1 MEKTYTVLELN
12 SIVRDLIRIEFPDYI
27 WVCGEIQGLRSDR
40 EKKHIYFELVE
51 KHPEAQEIRAKVKAV
66 LFSGYRYRIEKR
78 IEEANSSFQLKNDIE
93 ARFLCEVNLHPP
105 SGQYSLIIVDV
116 DPIYTLGKLA
126 QNRQRIIE
134 ELKRK
139 GLLER
144 NKQRDLPLLPLNIG
158 LITAFDSAAY
168 HDFIDELRKSG
179 YGFKIFIYNS
189 YMQGKQTEKDVLLA
203 LKYFNSLD
211 KGKVDAVFIT
221 RGGGAKADLIW
232 FDNKNIAEAIAYS
245 KFPVFTALGHSID
258 VSIADIV
265 AKQAFKTPTKGAQ
278 FLVEKVREV
287 LERIEFIEKE
297 IREKAKLL
305 LEQRY
310 NNLKSALFRIDSFV
324 SRYFWRKSEDLLA
337 KRFALRERI
346 GKFFSNEKRE
356 LKEKFLQIEEKAK
369 RRVEEER
376 IRVRTGEEKIRL
388 LDPSQVLK
396 RGYSIT
402 FKEGRLVK
410 SIFDLKEKDAIKT
423 ILIDGSCLSEVRGIK
438 ELRWRL

>member
-1 MEKTYTVLELN
+1 
-12 SIVRDLIRIEFPDYI
+12 
-27 WVCGEIQGLRSDR
+27 
-40 EKKHIYFELVE
+40 
-51 KHPEAQEIRAKVKAV
+51 
-66 LFSGYRYRIEKR
+66 
-78 IEEANSSFQLKNDIE
+78 
-93 ARFLCEVNLHPP
+93 
-105 SGQYSLIIVDV
+105 
-116 DPIYTLGKLA
+116 
-126 QNRQRIIE
+126 
-134 ELKRK
+134 
-139 GLLER
+139 
-144 NKQRDLPLLPLNIG
+144 
-158 LITAFDSAAY
+158 
-168 HDFIDELRKSG
+168 
-179 YGFKIFIYNS
+179 
-189 YMQGKQTEKDVLLA
+189 MQGKQTEKDVLLA

-245 KFPVFTALGHSID
+245 KFPVFTASGHSID